1 MRATAAILFVLLLAA
16 CARFAPG
23 AGGSASPTPGGG
35 RPDVIGAW
43 VMTTGTADGE
53 PISVPDN
60 YRVTLTFT
68 DDDEVGG
75 QACNHYGGTYDLRD
89 DGTIS
94 FSAMSMTEMACE
106 EPMMTVEAAYH
117 AALAAVTRAER
128 SGDVLTL
135 SGDGAELVFE
145 LLPPVPDAALQNTRW
160 SLESLI
166 SGDAVSSV
174 IDGGWLKL
182 NADGTLGGSTGCRDF
197 DGSYVVTGDTVAI
210 TDLSTTDQACEADLE
225 AQDRHV
231 IEVIEGGFMVAID
244 GDRLTL
250 TLVDGNG
257 LDYRAVER

>member
-1 MRATAAILFVLLLAA
+1 MRATAAILLVLLLAA
-16 CARFAPG
+16 CARFGPG
-23 AGGSASPTPGGG
+23 AGASVQPS
-35 RPDVIGAW
+35 PDGPPNVDGAW
-43 VMTTGTADGE
+43 VLTSGTSAGQA
-53 PISVPDN
+53 ITVPDN
-60 YRVTLTFT
+60 YRVTMTFT
-68 DDDEVGG
+68 DGDQVGG

-117 AALAAVTRAER
+117 AALAAVTRVER

-135 SGDGAELVFE
+135 SGDGAELAFE
-145 LLPPVPDAALQNTRW
+145 LVPPVPDAALQDTEW
-160 SLESLI
+160 TLESLI
-166 SGDAVSSV
+166 QGDAVSSV
-174 IDGGWLKL
+174 SEGGWLQL
-182 NADGTLGGSTGCRDF
+182 NADGTLSGSTGCRDF

-210 TDLSTTDQACEADLE
+210 TQLSTTDQACTGLVE

-250 TLVDGNG
+250 SLANGNG

>member
-1 MRATAAILFVLLLAA
+1 MRAFAAILLVLLLAA

-23 AGGSASPTPGGG
+23 AGDSVQPSSDGP
-35 RPDVIGAW
+35 PDVNGAW
-43 VMTTGTADGE
+43 VLTSGTSGGE
-53 PISVPDN
+53 PITVPDD
-60 YRVTLTFT
+60 YRVTITFT
-68 DDDEVGG
+68 DGDQVGG

-89 DGTIS
+89 DESIS

-117 AALAAVTRAER
+117 AALAAVTRVER

-145 LLPPVPDAALQNTRW
+145 QLAPVPDAALRGTRW
-160 SLESLI
+160 ALESLI
-166 SGDAVSSV
+166 QGDAVSSV
-174 IDGGWLKL
+174 SDGGWLQL
-182 NADGTLGGSTGCRDF
+182 DADGTLSGSTGCRNF
-197 DGSYVVTGDTVAI
+197 DGAYVVTGDTVTI
-210 TDLSTTDQACEADLE
+210 TQLATTDQACTGLVE

-257 LDYRAVER
+257 LDFRAVER

>member
-1 MRATAAILFVLLLAA
+1 MRTTAAILLVLLLSG

-23 AGGSASPTPGGG
+23 AGGSASDPPAGEP
-35 RPDVIGAW
+35 PDVIGAW
-43 VMTTGTADGE
+43 VMTSGTSAGE
-53 PISVPDN
+53 PIRVPDT
-60 YRVTLTFT
+60 YRVTLTLA
-68 DDDEVGG
+68 DGNEVGG

-128 SGDVLTL
+128 DGDVLTL
-135 SGDGAELVFE
+135 SGEDVELVFE
-145 LLPPVPDAALQNTRW
+145 LVPPVPDAALKGTRW
-160 SLESLI
+160 TLESLI
-166 SGDAVSSV
+166 SGEAVSSV
-174 IDGGWLKL
+174 SEGGWLQL
-182 NADGTLGGSTGCRDF
+182 NADGSLRGATGCRDF
-197 DGSYVVTGDTVAI
+197 DGSYVVSGDTVQI
-210 TDLSTTDQACEADLE
+210 TQLSTTDQACTGMVE

-250 TLVDGNG
+250 SLVDGNG
-257 LDYRAVER
+257 LDYRAAER